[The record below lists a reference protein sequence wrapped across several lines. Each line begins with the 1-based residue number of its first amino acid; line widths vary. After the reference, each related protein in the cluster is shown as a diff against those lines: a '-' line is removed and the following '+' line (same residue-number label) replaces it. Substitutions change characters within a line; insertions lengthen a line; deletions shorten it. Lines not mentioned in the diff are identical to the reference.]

1 MVHLTLTVPLR
12 FQPNVFRIL
21 VINALLTMNGVG
33 WAAGDATT
41 DKVAEAADPKAAAIW
56 LEQTWESASPKDLPF
71 SFEMQ
76 GAKSREFLGNW
87 EKTAEEKNGVR
98 LLRWKDSQTGVELR
112 IELTTHRDWPVVEWT
127 AFLENKGQV
136 DSPEFQQL
144 LAAALANS
152 RKEGNKSSEV

>member
-1 MVHLTLTVPLR
+1 MVYMTLPLPIH

-21 VINALLTMNGVG
+21 VINALLALNGVG

-112 IELTTHRDWPVVEWT
+112 VELTIHQNWPVVEWT
-127 AFLENKGQV
+127 AYLKNTGKG
-136 DSPEFQQL
+136 DSPEFKQL
-144 LAAALANS
+144 LAADIFF
-152 RKEGNKSSEV
+152 